1 MSPCPSPVPQ
11 IQHIFMGSNP
21 YMKMSICK
29 RFQGFIFQNL
39 IYLLPIAILSPSIAI
54 TAPAIAQSQAS
65 PSSPAITQNIIYV
78 NPQTGSDRPDQGTNI
93 APFKTVTYAM
103 SRAQAGQ
110 IIQLAYGTY
119 SSATGEQFPM
129 RLRPNVTLRGN
140 EATKGKDIII
150 LGGGTLRT
158 GSGFPQNVAI
168 ALGDGSELRGVTV
181 TNPHPRG
188 YGLWIENVSPAI
200 ANNTFIDNQQDGGLI
215 TGKSTAIIS
224 ANQFFRNGTSGLAIE
239 GEASPDIRG
248 NLFQQTTFGMSIR
261 QDAAPQI
268 TENTFTQ
275 NQNGLL
281 IQSNAKPILRGNAIV
296 NNRAYGVTISDT
308 AKPDLGKPNDDGN
321 NTFQGNGTFD
331 LQNASRNAVAVIGNQ
346 LDIKRVKGNLQLS
359 GVRSPSNLFANSLSF
374 SANVTKANVAVS
386 KPSPT
391 TPKSDRFANI
401 NQQLEQQIAASQ
413 PINLA
418 PSLDNPSALVGS
430 TSAIINQG
438 NQGNQANNPFWY
450 EPVTSVIIR
459 ITPKSFNSPI
469 PANPEISAS
478 LPPVRSQPPS
488 GEPVNQPI
496 QIAPLAN
503 TSFKPQK
510 PPRYRVVVPI
520 SSPTAVDQVR
530 QIVPNSFPS
539 RLNGYLVM
547 QIGAYSDRRIAE
559 VQVSRLAQQG
569 LSARIESINP

>member
-1 MSPCPSPVPQ
+1 
-11 IQHIFMGSNP
+11 
-21 YMKMSICK
+21 MKMSICK
-29 RFQGFIFQNL
+29 TFQGFIFQNL
-39 IYLLPIAILSPSIAI
+39 IYLLPIAILSPTLAIASPVVAQSQ
-54 TAPAIAQSQAS
+54 TLTSSSAIAQ
-65 PSSPAITQNIIYV
+65 NLIYV
-78 NPQTGSDRPDQGTNI
+78 NPQTGSDRPDQGSTV

-103 SRAQAGQ
+103 SRAQTGQ

-140 EATKGKDIII
+140 EATKGKGIII

-168 ALGDGSELRGVTV
+168 AFGDGSELRGVTV
-181 TNPHPRG
+181 TNPNPRG

-281 IQSNAKPILRGNAIV
+281 IQSNAKPVLRGNAIV

-331 LQNASRNAVAVIGNQ
+331 LQNVSRNAVAVIGNQ
-346 LDIKRVKGNLQLS
+346 LDSKRVKGNLQLS
-359 GVRSPSNLFANSLSF
+359 GVRLPSNLFVNNP
-374 SANVTKANVAVS
+374 SANATTTNAVAVS
-386 KPSPT
+386 KASPRI

-401 NQQLEQQIAASQ
+401 NQQLEQQIANSQ
-413 PINLA
+413 PMNLS
-418 PSLDNPSALVGS
+418 PNLDTPPALVRTNS
-430 TSAIINQG
+430 SSQSNSFIPNNQA
-438 NQGNQANNPFWY
+438 NQANNPFWY
-450 EPVTSVIIR
+450 EPVTSVIVR
-459 ITPKSFNSPI
+459 ITPKSFSSPI
-469 PANPEISAS
+469 PANSEISTS
-478 LPPVRSQPPS
+478 LPPVRSSPPS

-503 TSFKPQK
+503 TSFRPQT
-510 PPRYRVVVPI
+510 PPRYRVVVPV
-520 SSPTAVDQVR
+520 SSPNAVAQVR
-530 QIVPNSFPS
+530 QIVPNSFAS
-539 RLNGYLVM
+539 RLNGYLVV

>member
-1 MSPCPSPVPQ
+1 
-11 IQHIFMGSNP
+11 
-21 YMKMSICK
+21 MKMSICK
-29 RFQGFIFQNL
+29 TFQGFIFQNL
-39 IYLLPIAILSPSIAI
+39 IYLLPIAILSPTLAIAS
-54 TAPAIAQSQAS
+54 PVVAQSQTLT
-65 PSSPAITQNIIYV
+65 SSSAIAQNIIYV
-78 NPQTGSDRPDQGTNI
+78 NPQTGSDRPEQGSTV

-103 SRAQAGQ
+103 SRAQTGQ

-140 EATKGKDIII
+140 EATKGKGIII

-181 TNPHPRG
+181 TNPNPRG

-281 IQSNAKPILRGNAIV
+281 IQSNAKPVLRGNAIV

-331 LQNASRNAVAVIGNQ
+331 LQNVSRNAVAVIGNQ
-346 LDIKRVKGNLQLS
+346 LDSKRVKGNLQLS
-359 GVRSPSNLFANSLSF
+359 GVRLPSNLFVNNP
-374 SANVTKANVAVS
+374 SANATTTNAVAVS
-386 KPSPT
+386 KASPRI

-401 NQQLEQQIAASQ
+401 NQQLEQQIANSQ
-413 PINLA
+413 PMNLS
-418 PSLDNPSALVGS
+418 PNLDTPPALVRTNS
-430 TSAIINQG
+430 SSQSNSFIPNNQA
-438 NQGNQANNPFWY
+438 NQANNPFWY
-450 EPVTSVIIR
+450 EPVTSVIVR
-459 ITPKSFNSPI
+459 ITPKSFSSPI
-469 PANPEISAS
+469 PANSEISTS
-478 LPPVRSQPPS
+478 LPPVRSSPPS

-503 TSFKPQK
+503 TSFRPQT
-510 PPRYRVVVPI
+510 PPRYRVVVPV
-520 SSPTAVDQVR
+520 SSPNAVAQVR
-530 QIVPNSFPS
+530 QIVPNSFAS
-539 RLNGYLVM
+539 RLNGYLVV

>member
-1 MSPCPSPVPQ
+1 
-11 IQHIFMGSNP
+11 
-21 YMKMSICK
+21 MKMSICK
-29 RFQGFIFQNL
+29 TFQGFIFQNL
-39 IYLLPIAILSPSIAI
+39 IYLLPIAILSPTLAIAS
-54 TAPAIAQSQAS
+54 PVVAQSQTLT
-65 PSSPAITQNIIYV
+65 SSSAIAQNIIYV
-78 NPQTGSDRPDQGTNI
+78 NPQTGSDRPEQGSTV

-103 SRAQAGQ
+103 SRAQTGQ

-140 EATKGKDIII
+140 EATKGKGIII

-168 ALGDGSELRGVTV
+168 AFGDGSELRGVTV
-181 TNPHPRG
+181 TNPNPRG

-331 LQNASRNAVAVIGNQ
+331 LQNVSRNAVAVIGNQ
-346 LDIKRVKGNLQLS
+346 LDSKRVKGNLQLS
-359 GVRSPSNLFANSLSF
+359 GVRLPSNLFVNNP
-374 SANVTKANVAVS
+374 SANATTTNAVAVS
-386 KPSPT
+386 KASPRI

-401 NQQLEQQIAASQ
+401 NQQLEQQIANSQ
-413 PINLA
+413 PMNLS
-418 PSLDNPSALVGS
+418 PNLDTPPALVRTNS
-430 TSAIINQG
+430 SSQSNSFIPNNQA
-438 NQGNQANNPFWY
+438 NQANNPFWY
-450 EPVTSVIIR
+450 EPVTSVIVR
-459 ITPKSFNSPI
+459 ITPKSFSSPI
-469 PANPEISAS
+469 PANSEISTS
-478 LPPVRSQPPS
+478 LPPVRSSPPS

-503 TSFKPQK
+503 TSFRPQT
-510 PPRYRVVVPI
+510 PPRYRVVVPV
-520 SSPTAVDQVR
+520 SSPNAVAQVR
-530 QIVPNSFPS
+530 QIVPNSFAS
-539 RLNGYLVM
+539 RLNGYLVV